1 MAYTADLAE
10 GLAEMLTLAGIGVYR
25 PTGPPYTADETG
37 IFLLDMPDAP
47 DRAICLTPYPV
58 LDTGLSD
65 TTSAVQI
72 RYRAGTDPVV
82 GLDLGEAV
90 FDLLDNRRGYWLRD
104 TRVAVSWRQSS
115 AVLGEDVHNR
125 PEFSSN
131 FYFQTTRPTPNSY
144 E

>member
-10 GLAEMLTLAGIGVYR
+10 GLAGLLTLTGLGVYR
-25 PTGPPYTADETG
+25 RDGPPYTADETG

-65 TTSAVQI
+65 TTTGVQI
-72 RYRAGTDPVV
+72 RYRAGVDPTA
-82 GLDLGEAV
+82 GLDLGEAI
-90 FDLLDNRRGYWLRD
+90 FDLLDNRRGYWLGE

-115 AVLGEDVHNR
+115 ASIGQDVHGR

-131 FYFQTTRPTPNSY
+131 FYLQTTRPTPNSY